1 MEIATTL
8 PVFQIVLEINK
19 HCYKTVRAHGVTQ
32 RMEAV
37 VFVTQVYTFRCTE
50 NEPSQNEDDLVSD
63 AQENVLTSA
72 LSVASAGGAI
82 YGQLG

>member
-8 PVFQIVLEINK
+8 PVFQIVVEISK
-19 HCYKTVRAHGVTQ
+19 HCYKTAHTHGVTR

-50 NEPSQNEDDLVSD
+50 NEASQNDLVSD
-63 AQENVLTSA
+63 AQENALTSA